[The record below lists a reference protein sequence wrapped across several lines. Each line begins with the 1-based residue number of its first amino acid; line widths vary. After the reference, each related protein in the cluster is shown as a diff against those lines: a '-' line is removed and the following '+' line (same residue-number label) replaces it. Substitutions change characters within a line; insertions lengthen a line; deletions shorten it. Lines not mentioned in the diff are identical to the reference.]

1 MRTASPGPT
10 SAASAV
16 TRARWREGLLLLGFL
31 LVLAAALLTVAIP
44 ELAKEPD
51 EGAQSPTGG
60 TVKPAK

>member
-1 MRTASPGPT
+1 MRTPLPGGAPE
-10 SAASAV
+10 AGMN
-16 TRARWREGLLLLGFL
+16 RARWREGLLLLGFL

-60 TVKPAK
+60 TLKSAK